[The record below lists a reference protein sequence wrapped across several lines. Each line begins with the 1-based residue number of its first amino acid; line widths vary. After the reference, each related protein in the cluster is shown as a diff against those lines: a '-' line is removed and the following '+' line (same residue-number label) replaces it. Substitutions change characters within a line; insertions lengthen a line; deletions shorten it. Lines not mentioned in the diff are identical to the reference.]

1 MVEARVDGVVRETAD
16 LLNDQKKEISK
27 VVELLSQSARRDDVV
42 KALEGK
48 ADAEEVGQT
57 ETVDLMTKQIRNVDG
72 SEGDAEVVV
81 DKAKTVYPARYK
93 QI

>member
-16 LLNDQKKEISK
+16 LLNDQKKEVQK

-48 ADAEEVGQT
+48 ADAEEVG
-57 ETVDLMTKQIRNVDG
+57 
-72 SEGDAEVVV
+72 
-81 DKAKTVYPARYK
+81 KT
-93 QI
+93 